1 MSLSVTKNLPLLP
14 EELTTEWIESA
25 LSVRYP
31 EVKLLDSEVCNVVAG
46 TASKIKVSLKYDNG
60 NPYRLPETMY
70 IKGGFHGAEQLELAG
85 AGYHQEVGFYQN
97 FEKQLDG
104 LEIPTSYFSG
114 ASEANGQAIVFLED
128 LTQRNATFGNAT
140 EPMSVDLMAKTM
152 EWCARLHASFWNRP
166 PANADIPWPGVVG
179 SLIDVMLAEDYWGAM
194 TSRPLAQA
202 LPDVARDPKVVRRA
216 LLNMWETFNSQ
227 SKTFIHGDAHLGN
240 MYFVDNAPGFLDWQS
255 PMLGPWSDDVTYA
268 LIGGLT
274 VADRRANERQ
284 LLKHYL
290 DALKG
295 FGVEAVPSFDEAWLA
310 YRQQVMHGYM
320 WVCTP
325 PSMQP
330 DDIVGANVER
340 FSAALED
347 LETLNSLG
355 V

>member
-1 MSLSVTKNLPLLP
+1 MSSKVTLDLPLAP
-14 EELTTEWIESA
+14 EGLTTEWLESA
-25 LSVRYP
+25 LSIRYP
-31 EVKLLDSEVCNVVAG
+31 SVKLASSEVCNVVAG
-46 TASKIKVSLKYDNG
+46 TASKINVALKYDNG
-60 NPYRLPETMY
+60 NPHGLPESMY

-97 FEKQLDG
+97 FENQLNG
-104 LEIPTSYFSG
+104 LEIPKSFFAG
-114 ASEANGQAIVFLED
+114 ANDANGQAIVILED
-128 LTQRNATFGNAT
+128 LTQRQATFGNAT
-140 EPMSVDLMAKTM
+140 APMSVDMMAKTM
-152 EWCARLHASFWNRP
+152 EWLAHLHATFWSKP
-166 PANADIPWPGVVG
+166 PVDANIPWPGVVG
-179 SLIDVMLAEDYWGAM
+179 SLIDVMLADDYWGPM
-194 TSRPLAQA
+194 TSRPLAKP
-202 LPDVARDPKVVRRA
+202 LPEVARDPKVVRKA
-216 LLNMWETFNSQ
+216 LMSMWETFGSQ
-227 SKTFIHGDAHLGN
+227 PKTFIHGDAHLGN

-274 VADRRANERQ
+274 VADRRSNERD

-290 DALKG
+290 DALQRL
-295 FGVEAVPSFDEAWLA
+295 GVESAPMFDEAWLA

-320 WVCTP
+320 WVATP

-347 LETLNSLG
+347 LETLSALG